1 MSHIRI
7 RSKTTSTWVTVQ
19 PLVSWQQHKEQLVLS
34 HVSFMMI
41 MKTFGIISLLSV
53 LSLVVN
59 MKTIPN
65 LKIVVRSLWKHQTVA
80 LLLLLGSGSSSF
92 IDIMWIYI
100 QKGISSWIINHRND
114 ISSQATSPISKND
127 NVTMSQCHNMTM
139 SQCHMQQC
147 WVILSD
153 HQDLLKTS
161 SKSKRILSWK
171 KESWWVS

>member
-19 PLVSWQQHKEQLVLS
+19 PFVSWQLVLS

-41 MKTFGIISLLSV
+41 MKTFGIILTVLSV

-59 MKTIPN
+59 LKTIPN

-92 IDIMWIYI
+92 IIIMWIYI
-100 QKGISSWIINHRND
+100 QKVISSWIINHRND
-114 ISSQATSPISKND
+114 IFSQATLPISNCH
-127 NVTMSQCHNMTM
+127 NVTMSQCHN
-139 SQCHMQQC
+139 
-147 WVILSD
+147 VELSC
-153 HQDLLKTS
+153 LIIKTCS
-161 SKSKRILSWK
+161 RQAAKAKGYSPEK